1 MNKMKSVVCLLV
13 LLLMSMGM
21 QADNIVHLSSVS
33 GAPGTTVTVSVTMD
47 NSDVVSAL
55 QVKMPMPAN
64 CQLVDGSAVAGSR
77 AAGHS
82 VTAGVKDD
90 TLNLIV
96 YSTTMAPISGQQ
108 GEVMTFRLQL
118 GSEPS
123 VESLNPTTVIAVNDN
138 GYRLPVSA
146 TQGEVKV
153 SAAKAELSTRTIDFS
168 RVPIRGTYKQDVTVS
183 NTGNEPLIISGLTFS
198 APTLSCDAALPL
210 TVEAGSSTALTVSYA
225 PVTRGPLKET
235 MRITSNSA
243 TTVSIVNITAEA
255 YAVNELHI
263 GNAEGYADSIVTIH
277 LSMNNM
283 DAINGFQ
290 VEFNLPSQL
299 EYIEGSFAL
308 SDRKADHKVV
318 ANLSGSTL
326 KAVCYS
332 PTNAAFKGN
341 DGDIA
346 TFRVR
351 LAGQYGTTIEATT
364 AILSAEVDG
373 KVQNVLSGRSAGNI
387 SIMAPS
393 IYTDYSWQT
402 FDMGST
408 SITTKAAKALTIQ
421 NNGSAP
427 LTISRIQFSEEDFA
441 VDAPLPIKLDPWQS
455 KAINVI
461 YNGTA
466 TGDYAAIM
474 QLYSNDPGQRLYQIH
489 ISGHRYS
496 PNFLS
501 SSAPA
506 VAPGDT
512 TAVVFGLDNNDAIS
526 GIQFDLN
533 YDPSLFT
540 IVDKTENGE
549 RAKNMTVT
557 HRTLASGT
565 ERYFCYFLDDTSIAK
580 GSGEIFKIYLRPDTA
595 VSNGTY
601 PVMIS
606 NIKLGTN
613 GLKDMNAGS
622 DYSTDI
628 HVERPVVIRAV
639 NVTREYGD
647 DNPEFTFISEGNTVN
662 GTPEITCEAT
672 KNSPVGT
679 YPIVIKKGSVTN
691 YNDTYINGT
700 LTITKAPLTASA
712 GTYTRKQGKAN
723 PAFEVSYSGFK
734 NGENESVLQTKATAS
749 TEAVESSPVGEY
761 PVVVSGAS
769 AENYDI
775 NYVNGK
781 LIVTEADLTTIV
793 AKSYTRVY
801 GESNPAFD
809 YTVDGEALVGEPQIS
824 CEATATSPVGT
835 YPIVVRQGTVG
846 NYNTKYVNGTL
857 TITKAPL
864 TITANNYTRKQGE
877 ENPVF
882 TVSYKGFKNDETAS
896 SALSKQPMIAT
907 EATPASKPG
916 NYAIIVSGAEAN
928 NYAITYVN
936 GILTVTDADAVT
948 VIANS
953 FSREYGEDNPAFSYS
968 VTGAALTGTPEITCE
983 ATKNSPVGTY
993 PIVIKK
999 GSVTN
1004 YNDTYINGTL
1014 TITKAPLT
1022 ASAGTYTRKQG
1033 KANPAFEVSYSGFKN
1048 GENESVLQT
1057 KATASTEAVESS
1069 PVGEY
1074 PVVVSGASAENYDI
1088 NYVNGKLIV
1097 TEADLTTIVAK
1108 SYTRV
1113 YGESNPAFDYT
1124 VDGEAL
1130 VGEPQISCEATAT
1143 SPVGTYPIVVRQG
1156 TVGNYNTKY
1165 VNGTLTIT
1173 KAPLTITV
1181 QNEEIFVGQKLP
1193 DFKVTYSGFKNDETD
1208 EVLTSHA
1215 KATAQVN
1222 NTLTAGVYAVTVA
1235 GAEAQNYEMKYINGQ
1250 LTIKDITDQKR
1261 ELRADYDKLVVKVDS
1276 ANNVISRNESL
1287 TTALIAVYS
1296 SNIEHLDSLDTKYER
1311 CVNMLSIIKTD
1322 DRTKSEL
1329 ADSISEIK
1337 AAMTGIKAD
1346 NETVKQSIDANQ
1358 PDKSSLAVLNDTVTV
1373 IGGSLNALSLY
1384 TEIEPM
1390 RQRIDDAATAADA
1403 LLANGNVSL
1412 ENQRNNEMLIK
1423 QYQDS
1428 IQELIDRL
1436 NRVES
1441 TLESII
1447 TAIGDPVILDRSHG
1461 RIYDLKG
1468 MLMRD
1473 GKLQRGVYI
1482 VNGRKIVVK

>member
-1 MNKMKSVVCLLV
+1 
-13 LLLMSMGM
+13 
-21 QADNIVHLSSVS
+21 
-33 GAPGTTVTVSVTMD
+33 
-47 NSDVVSAL
+47 
-55 QVKMPMPAN
+55 
-64 CQLVDGSAVAGSR
+64 
-77 AAGHS
+77 
-82 VTAGVKDD
+82 
-90 TLNLIV
+90 
-96 YSTTMAPISGQQ
+96 
-108 GEVMTFRLQL
+108 
-118 GSEPS
+118 
-123 VESLNPTTVIAVNDN
+123 
-138 GYRLPVSA
+138 
-146 TQGEVKV
+146 
-153 SAAKAELSTRTIDFS
+153 
-168 RVPIRGTYKQDVTVS
+168 
-183 NTGNEPLIISGLTFS
+183 
-198 APTLSCDAALPL
+198 
-210 TVEAGSSTALTVSYA
+210 
-225 PVTRGPLKET
+225 

-691 YNDTYINGT
+691 YNGTYINGT

-723 PAFEVSYSGFK
+723 PAFKVSYSGFK

-793 AKSYTRVY
+793 AKSYTR
-801 GESNPAFD
+801 
-809 YTVDGEALVGEPQIS
+809 I
-824 CEATATSPVGT
+824 
-835 YPIVVRQGTVG
+835 
-846 NYNTKYVNGTL
+846 
-857 TITKAPL
+857 
-864 TITANNYTRKQGE
+864 
-877 ENPVF
+877 
-882 TVSYKGFKNDETAS
+882 
-896 SALSKQPMIAT
+896 
-907 EATPASKPG
+907 
-916 NYAIIVSGAEAN
+916 
-928 NYAITYVN
+928 
-936 GILTVTDADAVT
+936 
-948 VIANS
+948 
-953 FSREYGEDNPAFSYS
+953 
-968 VTGAALTGTPEITCE
+968 
-983 ATKNSPVGTY
+983 
-993 PIVIKK
+993 
-999 GSVTN
+999 
-1004 YNDTYINGTL
+1004 
-1014 TITKAPLT
+1014 
-1022 ASAGTYTRKQG
+1022 
-1033 KANPAFEVSYSGFKN
+1033 
-1048 GENESVLQT
+1048 
-1057 KATASTEAVESS
+1057 
-1069 PVGEY
+1069 
-1074 PVVVSGASAENYDI
+1074 
-1088 NYVNGKLIV
+1088 
-1097 TEADLTTIVAK
+1097 
-1108 SYTRV
+1108 